1 MNVKA
6 MLAFAVLNCFRCGR
20 R

>member
-6 MLAFAVLNCFRCGR
+6 MLAFALLNCFRCGR